1 MSNIEESTKNG
12 EKFAVSAVTPWI
24 KGTMDVDNHYLS
36 VNLPNTIFFGLIP
49 AGKRK
54 DRTPISG
61 ITSMHTERKYKLGK
75 MILGALI
82 VLSTI
87 GNIGN
92 SPVGSLVLIL
102 LGGLLFASGIV
113 TTFSYE
119 RAGITQTLTFPFF
132 ESNHVEQ
139 FEQHV
144 SEIVAEYQDDR
155 NFRVHSEKN
164 AQTIVDG
171 INNNK

>member
-1 MSNIEESTKNG
+1 MSNIETNTQNS
-12 EKFAVSAVTPWI
+12 EKFAVSAITPWI
-24 KGTMDVDNHYLS
+24 KGTMDVDSHYLT
-36 VNLPNTIFFGLIP
+36 VNLPNTVFFELIP

-61 ITSMHTERKYKLGK
+61 ITSMHTDRKYKLGK
-75 MILGALI
+75 ILLGALI

-92 SPVGSLVLIL
+92 SPVGSIVLIL
-102 LGGLLFASGIV
+102 LGALLFASGIV

-119 RAGITQTLTFPFF
+119 RSGVTQTITFPFF

-144 SEIVAEYQDDR
+144 SEIVSAYQDDR
-155 NFRVHSEKN
+155 NVRMHSEKN

-171 INNNK
+171 INNKK